1 MYVYNWKQTF
11 SVKLVSLG
19 LPDSLFCTDPKN
31 NKKNISKLQNNMII
45 GLFQLEDVNW
55 KMEIMVRKD

>member
-31 NKKNISKLQNNMII
+31 NKKHFKTPKQYENWII
-45 GLFQLEDVNW
+45 P
-55 KMEIMVRKD
+55 I